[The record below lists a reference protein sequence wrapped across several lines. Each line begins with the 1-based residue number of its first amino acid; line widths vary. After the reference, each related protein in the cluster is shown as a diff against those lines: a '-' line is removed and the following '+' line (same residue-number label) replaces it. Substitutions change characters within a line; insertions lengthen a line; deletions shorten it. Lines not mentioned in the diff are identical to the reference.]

1 MFTYK
6 TQEEVD
12 KMTASEYETYTT
24 EKSAHEADLRK
35 QEIEKAIEEAQKNN
49 ATKEEV
55 EALTN
60 KNADIVK
67 EIERLSLDAKKRSE
81 QPNGVLKNFAT
92 ALMDAFKSMGNSI
105 EDVIEKKVDATKA
118 VVNITDATTIDAV
131 GSASHYSLTTPT
143 GFVGTIRSRMLTYL
157 QNVSVRNIGG
167 NRAMWFVE
175 LDEQGTPIMI
185 AEAATK
191 TKVSVRYEERE
202 KKSKKIGI
210 HSKVSTEFLRNL
222 PQLVSYVQSNLIK
235 RLEIATEN
243 QLFGGDDTGNNLAG
257 LSEYAV
263 AFTGGSLAGT
273 LPNPSINDVFRAV
286 VLQVTEAYHMPNAI
300 FVRPGVIAQMD
311 VAKSADGIYEL
322 PPFRQ
327 ANGNVVSGM
336 TLIETMGLPSGIDFM
351 GGDLSVVQ
359 VAFTSP
365 LSVEIN
371 RSGTDMI
378 DNLRT
383 ILVEQELVQW
393 VSETDVNGLVYGDV
407 ATAITALT
415 EE

>member
-35 QEIEKAIEEAQKNN
+35 KEIEKAIEEAQKNN
-49 ATKEEV
+49 ATKAEI
-55 EALTN
+55 EALTA

-67 EIERLSLDAKKRSE
+67 EIERLSLEAKKASE
-81 QPNGVLKNFAT
+81 QPSGVLKNFAT

-185 AEAATK
+185 AEATTK

-327 ANGNVVSGM
+327 ANGNVISGM

-393 VSETDVNGLVYGDV
+393 VSETDVNGLVYGDI

-415 EE
+415 D

>member
-24 EKSAHEADLRK
+24 EKSAYEADLRK
-35 QEIEKAIEEAQKNN
+35 KEIEKAIEEAQKNN
-49 ATKEEV
+49 AKKAEI
-55 EALTN
+55 EALTA
-60 KNADIVK
+60 KNAEIVK
-67 EIERLSLDAKKRSE
+67 EIERLSLEAKKASE
-81 QPNGVLKNFAT
+81 QPTGVIKNFTT

-105 EDVIEKKVDATKA
+105 EDVIEKRIDATKA

-143 GFVGTIRSRMLTYL
+143 GFVGTIRSRILTYL

-175 LDEQGTPIMI
+175 LDEQGTPVMI

-222 PQLVSYVQSNLIK
+222 PQLVSYIQANLIK

-273 LPNPSINDVFRAV
+273 LPTPSVNDVFRAV
-286 VLQVTEAYHMPNAI
+286 VLQVTEAYHIPNAI

-311 VAKSADGIYEL
+311 TAKSADGIYEL

-336 TLIETMGLPSGIDFM
+336 TLIETMGLPSGVDFM

-365 LSVEIN
+365 LTVEIN

-393 VSETDVNGLVYGDV
+393 VAETDVNGLVYGDI
-407 ATAITALT
+407 ATALT
-415 EE
+415 ALTD